1 MRIFMLILS
10 LIAAAACV
18 FLNVLG
24 YNGTL
29 SQVEF
34 ILISAAVEILLCLL
48 LGHFMFRTYANRK
61 RAKTQ
66 AQELTNTQAALQL
79 AQNEAAQAKEATAAA
94 TAARD
99 AAEARAEAAQAK
111 AAQAKADALAQV
123 QKARLDATLSQAP
136 VSAQDTQPL
145 DAASTA
151 DDDDLGKTT
160 LYTAPLV

>member
-99 AAEARAEAAQAK
+99 AA
-111 AAQAKADALAQV
+111 
-123 QKARLDATLSQAP
+123 LSQAP

>member
-48 LGHFMFRTYANRK
+48 LGHFMFRTYAN
-61 RAKTQ
+61 
-66 AQELTNTQAALQL
+66 
-79 AQNEAAQAKEATAAA
+79 
-94 TAARD
+94 
-99 AAEARAEAAQAK
+99 
-111 AAQAKADALAQV
+111 
-123 QKARLDATLSQAP
+123 
-136 VSAQDTQPL
+136 
-145 DAASTA
+145 ASV
-151 DDDDLGKTT
+151 
-160 LYTAPLV
+160 PRPRPRS

>member
-66 AQELTNTQAALQL
+66 AQELTNAQAALQL
-79 AQNEAAQAKEATAAA
+79 AQQEARSARETAAAA

-99 AAEARAEAAQAK
+99 
-111 AAQAKADALAQV
+111 DALAQAAS
-123 QKARLDATLSQAP
+123 ARQTTPAPASQQYEPQA
-136 VSAQDTQPL
+136 TQPL
-145 DAASTA
+145 PTA
-151 DDDDLGKTT
+151 NTDQADPLGTTT
-160 LYTAPLV
+160 LYQAPLV

>member
-1 MRIFMLILS
+1 MRIFLIILS
-10 LIAAAACV
+10 LLAAGACL
-18 FLNVLG
+18 FLDVLG

-29 SQVEF
+29 SWLQF
-34 ILISAAVEILLCLL
+34 ILITAAVELLLCLL
-48 LGHFMFRTYANRK
+48 LGHFMHRTYANRK
-61 RAKTQ
+61 RAKAQ

-79 AQNEAAQAKEATAAA
+79 AQNE
-94 TAARD
+94 
-99 AAEARAEAAQAK
+99 

-151 DDDDLGKTT
+151 ADDDLGKTT

>member
-66 AQELTNTQAALQL
+66 AQELTNAQAALQL
-79 AQNEAAQAKEATAAA
+79 AQQEARSARETAAAA

-99 AAEARAEAAQAK
+99 
-111 AAQAKADALAQV
+111 DALAQAAS
-123 QKARLDATLSQAP
+123 ARQTAPAPASQQYEPQA
-136 VSAQDTQPL
+136 TQPL
-145 DAASTA
+145 PTA
-151 DDDDLGKTT
+151 NTDQADPLGTTT
-160 LYTAPLV
+160 LYRSPLA

>member
-99 AAEARAEAAQAK
+99 AAEARAEAASARQTAPAPASQQYEPQA
-111 AAQAKADALAQV
+111 
-123 QKARLDATLSQAP
+123 
-136 VSAQDTQPL
+136 TQPL
-145 DAASTA
+145 PTA
-151 DDDDLGKTT
+151 NTDQADPLGTTT
-160 LYTAPLV
+160 LYRSPLA

>member
-61 RAKTQ
+61 RAKAQ
-66 AQELTNTQAALQL
+66 AQELTNAQAALQL

-99 AAEARAEAAQAK
+99 AAEARAEAASARQTAPAPASQQYEPQA
-111 AAQAKADALAQV
+111 
-123 QKARLDATLSQAP
+123 
-136 VSAQDTQPL
+136 TQPL
-145 DAASTA
+145 PAANTDQA
-151 DDDDLGKTT
+151 DPLGTTT
-160 LYTAPLV
+160 LYRAPLA

>member
-48 LGHFMFRTYANRK
+48 LGHFMHRTYANRK
-61 RAKTQ
+61 RAKAQ
-66 AQELTNTQAALQL
+66 AQELTNAQAALQL
-79 AQNEAAQAKEATAAA
+79 AQQEARSAREAAAAA

-99 AAEARAEAAQAK
+99 
-111 AAQAKADALAQV
+111 DALAQAAS
-123 QKARLDATLSQAP
+123 ARQTTAAPASQQYEPQA
-136 VSAQDTQPL
+136 TQPL
-145 DAASTA
+145 PTAST
-151 DDDDLGKTT
+151 DQTDPLGTTT
-160 LYTAPLV
+160 LYRSPLA

>member
-66 AQELTNTQAALQL
+66 AQELTNAQAALQL
-79 AQNEAAQAKEATAAA
+79 AQQEARSAREAAAAA

-99 AAEARAEAAQAK
+99 
-111 AAQAKADALAQV
+111 DALAQAAS
-123 QKARLDATLSQAP
+123 ARQTTAAPTSQQYEPQA
-136 VSAQDTQPL
+136 TQPL
-145 DAASTA
+145 PTANTSQSDALDT
-151 DDDDLGKTT
+151 TT
-160 LYTAPLV
+160 LYRSPLA

>member
-34 ILISAAVEILLCLL
+34 ILISAAVELLLCLL
-48 LGHFMFRTYANRK
+48 LGHFMHRTYANRK
-61 RAKTQ
+61 RAKAQ
-66 AQELTNTQAALQL
+66 AQELTNAQAALQL
-79 AQNEAAQAKEATAAA
+79 AQQEARSARETAAAA

-99 AAEARAEAAQAK
+99 EARAE

-123 QKARLDATLSQAP
+123 QKSRLDATLSQAP

>member
-29 SQVEF
+29 SWLQF
-34 ILISAAVEILLCLL
+34 ILITAAVEILLCLL

-66 AQELTNTQAALQL
+66 AQELTNAQAALQL
-79 AQNEAAQAKEATAAA
+79 AQQEARSARETAAAA

-99 AAEARAEAAQAK
+99 
-111 AAQAKADALAQV
+111 DALAQAAS
-123 QKARLDATLSQAP
+123 ARQTTAAPASQQYEPQA
-136 VSAQDTQPL
+136 TQPL
-145 DAASTA
+145 PTA
-151 DDDDLGKTT
+151 NTDQADPLGTTT
-160 LYTAPLV
+160 LYRSPLA

>member
-48 LGHFMFRTYANRK
+48 LGHFMHRTYANRK

-66 AQELTNTQAALQL
+66 AQELTNAQAALQL
-79 AQNEAAQAKEATAAA
+79 AQQEARSARETAAAA

-99 AAEARAEAAQAK
+99 
-111 AAQAKADALAQV
+111 DALAQAAS
-123 QKARLDATLSQAP
+123 ARQTTPAPASQQYEPQA
-136 VSAQDTQPL
+136 TQPL
-145 DAASTA
+145 PTA
-151 DDDDLGKTT
+151 NADQADPLGTTT
-160 LYTAPLV
+160 LYRSPLA

>member
-1 MRIFMLILS
+1 M
-10 LIAAAACV
+10 
-18 FLNVLG
+18 
-24 YNGTL
+24 
-29 SQVEF
+29 
-34 ILISAAVEILLCLL
+34 
-48 LGHFMFRTYANRK
+48 
-61 RAKTQ
+61 
-66 AQELTNTQAALQL
+66 QL

-99 AAEARAEAAQAK
+99 AAEARAE

-151 DDDDLGKTT
+151 DDDDLGTT

>member
-29 SQVEF
+29 SQMEF

-66 AQELTNTQAALQL
+66 AQELTNAQAALQL
-79 AQNEAAQAKEATAAA
+79 AQQEARSARETAAAA

-99 AAEARAEAAQAK
+99 E
-111 AAQAKADALAQV
+111 ALAQV

-145 DAASTA
+145 DAVSTA

>member
-10 LIAAAACV
+10 LIAAAACG

-66 AQELTNTQAALQL
+66 AQELTNAQAALQL

-99 AAEARAEAAQAK
+99 AAE

-151 DDDDLGKTT
+151 DDDLGKTT

>member
-66 AQELTNTQAALQL
+66 AQELTNAQAALQL
-79 AQNEAAQAKEATAAA
+79 AQQEARSAREAAAAT

-99 AAEARAEAAQAK
+99 E
-111 AAQAKADALAQV
+111 ALAQAAS
-123 QKARLDATLSQAP
+123 ARQTAPAPASQQYEPQA
-136 VSAQDTQPL
+136 TQPL
-145 DAASTA
+145 PTAST
-151 DDDDLGKTT
+151 DQTDPLGTTT
-160 LYTAPLV
+160 LYRSPLA

>member
-66 AQELTNTQAALQL
+66 AQELTTPRPHCSWRRTKPLRPRKPLPQPPLRVTPPKPAPKPLRPKPTPSLRCRKRALTPPCLRHQSAPRIPSPSTPP
-79 AQNEAAQAKEATAAA
+79 AQPPT
-94 TAARD
+94 TISAR
-99 AAEARAEAAQAK
+99 
-111 AAQAKADALAQV
+111 
-123 QKARLDATLSQAP
+123 
-136 VSAQDTQPL
+136 QP
-145 DAASTA
+145 STPH
-151 DDDDLGKTT
+151 
-160 LYTAPLV
+160 PLCERT

>member
-79 AQNEAAQAKEATAAA
+79 AQQEARSARETAAAA

-99 AAEARAEAAQAK
+99 
-111 AAQAKADALAQV
+111 DALAQAAS
-123 QKARLDATLSQAP
+123 ARQTAPAPASQQYEPQA
-136 VSAQDTQPL
+136 TQPL
-145 DAASTA
+145 PTA
-151 DDDDLGKTT
+151 NTDQADPLGTTT
-160 LYTAPLV
+160 LYRSPLA

>member
-79 AQNEAAQAKEATAAA
+79 AQNEAAQAK
-94 TAARD
+94 
-99 AAEARAEAAQAK
+99 
-111 AAQAKADALAQV
+111 ADALAQV

>member
-29 SQVEF
+29 SWLQF
-34 ILISAAVEILLCLL
+34 ILITAAVELLLCLL
-48 LGHFMFRTYANRK
+48 LGHFMHRTYANRK
-61 RAKTQ
+61 RAKAQ
-66 AQELTNTQAALQL
+66 AQELTNAQAALQL
-79 AQNEAAQAKEATAAA
+79 AQQEARSARETAAAA

-99 AAEARAEAAQAK
+99 E

-123 QKARLDATLSQAP
+123 QKSRLDATLSQAP

>member
-79 AQNEAAQAKEATAAA
+79 AQQETRSARETAAAA

-99 AAEARAEAAQAK
+99 
-111 AAQAKADALAQV
+111 DALARAQAAS
-123 QKARLDATLSQAP
+123 ARQTAPAPASQQYEPQA
-136 VSAQDTQPL
+136 TQPL
-145 DAASTA
+145 PTAST
-151 DDDDLGKTT
+151 DQTDPLGTTT
-160 LYTAPLV
+160 LYRSPLA

>member
-99 AAEARAEAAQAK
+99 AAEARAEAASARQTAPAPASQQYDPQA
-111 AAQAKADALAQV
+111 
-123 QKARLDATLSQAP
+123 
-136 VSAQDTQPL
+136 TQPL
-145 DAASTA
+145 PTA
-151 DDDDLGKTT
+151 NTDQADPLGTTT
-160 LYTAPLV
+160 LYRSPLA

>member
-48 LGHFMFRTYANRK
+48 LGHFMHRTYANRK
-61 RAKTQ
+61 RAKAQ
-66 AQELTNTQAALQL
+66 AQELTNVQAALQL
-79 AQNEAAQAKEATAAA
+79 AQQEARSARETAAAA

-99 AAEARAEAAQAK
+99 
-111 AAQAKADALAQV
+111 DALAQAAS
-123 QKARLDATLSQAP
+123 ARQTAPAPASQQYEPQA
-136 VSAQDTQPL
+136 TQPL
-145 DAASTA
+145 PAASTDQA
-151 DDDDLGKTT
+151 DPLGTTT
-160 LYTAPLV
+160 LYRAPLA

>member
-29 SQVEF
+29 SWLQF
-34 ILISAAVEILLCLL
+34 ILITAAVEILLCLL

-66 AQELTNTQAALQL
+66 AQELTNAQAALQL
-79 AQNEAAQAKEATAAA
+79 AQQEARSARETAAAA

-99 AAEARAEAAQAK
+99 
-111 AAQAKADALAQV
+111 DALAQAAS
-123 QKARLDATLSQAP
+123 ARQTTPAPASQQYEPQA
-136 VSAQDTQPL
+136 TQPL
-145 DAASTA
+145 PTA
-151 DDDDLGKTT
+151 NTDQADPLGTTT
-160 LYTAPLV
+160 LYRSPLA

>member
-24 YNGTL
+24 YNGTV

-79 AQNEAAQAKEATAAA
+79 AQQEARSARETAAAA

-99 AAEARAEAAQAK
+99 
-111 AAQAKADALAQV
+111 DALAQAAS
-123 QKARLDATLSQAP
+123 ARQTTPAPASQQYEPQA
-136 VSAQDTQPL
+136 TQPL
-145 DAASTA
+145 PTA
-151 DDDDLGKTT
+151 NTDQADPLGTTT
-160 LYTAPLV
+160 LYQAPLV

>member
-61 RAKTQ
+61 RAKAQ
-66 AQELTNTQAALQL
+66 AQELTNAQAALQL
-79 AQNEAAQAKEATAAA
+79 AQQEARSARETAAAA

-99 AAEARAEAAQAK
+99 
-111 AAQAKADALAQV
+111 DALAQAAS
-123 QKARLDATLSQAP
+123 ARQTAPAPASQQYEPQA
-136 VSAQDTQPL
+136 TQPL
-145 DAASTA
+145 PTA
-151 DDDDLGKTT
+151 NTDQADPLGTTT
-160 LYTAPLV
+160 LYQAPLV

>member
-34 ILISAAVEILLCLL
+34 ILITAAVELLLCLL
-48 LGHFMFRTYANRK
+48 LGHFMHRTYANRK
-61 RAKTQ
+61 RAKAQ
-66 AQELTNTQAALQL
+66 AQELTNAQAALQL
-79 AQNEAAQAKEATAAA
+79 AQQEARSAREAAAAA

-99 AAEARAEAAQAK
+99 EALARAQAASARQTTAAPASQQYEPQA
-111 AAQAKADALAQV
+111 
-123 QKARLDATLSQAP
+123 
-136 VSAQDTQPL
+136 TQPL
-145 DAASTA
+145 PTA
-151 DDDDLGKTT
+151 NTDQTDPLGTTT
-160 LYTAPLV
+160 LYRSPLA